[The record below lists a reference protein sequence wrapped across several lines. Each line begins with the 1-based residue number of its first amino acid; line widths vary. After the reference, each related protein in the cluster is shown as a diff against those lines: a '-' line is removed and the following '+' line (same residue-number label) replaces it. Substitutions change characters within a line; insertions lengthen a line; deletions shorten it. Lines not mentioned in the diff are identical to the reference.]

1 MTYTKQMTTNSYG
14 RLKTPPIHPDAR
26 TQLAQE
32 IRTEITDDLISSLP
46 IEDKDFMYEQ
56 RKNNQHKERL
66 LGAYL
71 NLIREYDFLPKRIL
85 LEGFTDAVKHI
96 YSANEEQEKQKEFE
110 KIICDKAEN
119 MVTKLQEEN

>member
-14 RLKTPPIHPDAR
+14 RLKTPPTHPDAR
-26 TQLAQE
+26 TQLAQD
-32 IRTEITDDLISSLP
+32 IRTDIIDDLILSLP
-46 IEDKDFMYEQ
+46 IEDKDYMYEQ

-71 NLIREYDFLPKRIL
+71 NLIREYDFLPKKIL
-85 LEGFTDAVKHI
+85 LQGFQDAVKHI
-96 YSANEEQEKQKEFE
+96 YSHKEEEEKRKEFE
-110 KIICDKAEN
+110 EIICDRAEN